1 MYVIVY
7 DDAIGDRLHGKTVAG
22 SYNRVALGTST
33 ADGTVR
39 DNLLVQVEPLY
50 KGLREVG
57 ASTYA
62 KEVSDTSPVVV
73 CAFDSALSPT

>member
-1 MYVIVY
+1 MH
-7 DDAIGDRLHGKTVAG
+7 RKTVG
-22 SYNRVALGTST
+22 VSYNPVALGTSN
-33 ADGTVR
+33 ANDAVR
-39 DNLLVQVEPLY
+39 DNLLVQVGPFFK

-73 CAFDSALSPT
+73 CAFDNALFPT

>member
-1 MYVIVY
+1 MRL
-7 DDAIGDRLHGKTVAG
+7 AILSRLHRKTVGG

-33 ADGTVR
+33 ADGAVR
-39 DNLLVQVEPLY
+39 DNLLVQVEPLF

>member
-1 MYVIVY
+1 M
-7 DDAIGDRLHGKTVAG
+7 GG

-33 ADGTVR
+33 ADGAVR
-39 DNLLVQVEPLY
+39 DNLLVQAEPFF

-62 KEVSDTSPVVV
+62 KEVGDSSPVGV
-73 CAFDSALSPT
+73 CAFNSALSPT

>member
-1 MYVIVY
+1 M
-7 DDAIGDRLHGKTVAG
+7 GG

-33 ADGTVR
+33 ADGAVR
-39 DNLLVQVEPLY
+39 DNLLVQMEPLFN
-50 KGLREVG
+50 GMREVG
-57 ASTYA
+57 TRAYA